1 MCPVSEFQ
9 FSLRFE
15 SSQSK
20 NHLNLTSKVV
30 GTCAQHVPDGGSPDG
45 GPGTGFGAA
54 FGSPDAAT
62 YKQQNSQNDAP
73 SYNLFQAKNE

>member
-1 MCPVSEFQ
+1 MPHCSFAFMCPVSEFH

-20 NHLNLTSKVV
+20 NHLNLASKMV
-30 GTCAQHVPDGGSPDG
+30 GTCAQHVPAGGSPDG

-62 YKQQNSQNDAP
+62 YK
-73 SYNLFQAKNE
+73 

>member
-1 MCPVSEFQ
+1 MN
-9 FSLRFE
+9 LA
-15 SSQSK
+15 SK
-20 NHLNLTSKVV
+20 MV

-62 YKQQNSQNDAP
+62 YK
-73 SYNLFQAKNE
+73 

>member
-1 MCPVSEFQ
+1 MPCLRSPVQFALREQSEQ
-9 FSLRFE
+9 KSPE
-15 SSQSK
+15 SCVK
-20 NHLNLTSKVV
+20 ML

-62 YKQQNSQNDAP
+62 YK
-73 SYNLFQAKNE
+73 